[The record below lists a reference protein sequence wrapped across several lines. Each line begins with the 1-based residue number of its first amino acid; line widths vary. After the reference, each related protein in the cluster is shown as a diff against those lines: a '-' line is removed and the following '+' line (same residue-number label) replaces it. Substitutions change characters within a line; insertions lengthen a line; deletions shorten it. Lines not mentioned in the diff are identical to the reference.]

1 MNVPRPALIA
11 GIIGTLAFG
20 AVGGA
25 VFDGLT
31 VPLAWLI
38 GAMVIIMI
46 MLMIIHVVVIMVM
59 IMVIIMIML
68 MLRHVVIF
76 PT

>member
-25 VFDGLT
+25 VFDWLT

-38 GAMVIIMI
+38 GAMDITTAAA
-46 MLMIIHVVVIMVM
+46 LTGAP
-59 IMVIIMIML
+59 L
-68 MLRHVVIF
+68 KGTGRW
-76 PT
+76 